1 MNININDVLN
11 PESISEYI
19 TNLPQ
24 SNTIGKELFP
34 DKKQLGLDITL
45 IKGAKNKPVV
55 LNPSAFDVAV
65 KVRSLKANIT
75 EDTKEMPFFKESIL
89 INERDR
95 QELLKAMASVNTQW
109 RDLVL
114 DKIYNDINGLVVG
127 AGVQNERMRMQLLSE
142 GKIFVTSDENE
153 ISFDYG
159 LPTNHKET
167 LAGTAKWND
176 FANSTPVDDIIRY
189 QDLVEED
196 TGVRP
201 SRAVCTRKT
210 FNYLKNNKSIKLDI
224 NKDGTTIITDS
235 ILKQYLQDKVGVT
248 VAIVSGKF
256 IAEDKS
262 EQQYFPDNIFTLIPD
277 GNLGSTY
284 FGTTPEEA
292 DLMTNSDANVS
303 IVNTGVAVTT
313 MVSKDP
319 VNVQTKVSQICLP
332 SFEHVEEI
340 FIATVV

>member
-19 TNLPQ
+19 TNTPQ
-24 SNTIGKELFP
+24 AVTIGQELFP
-34 DKKQLGLDITL
+34 NKKQLGLDITL
-45 IKGAKNKPVV
+45 IKGAKNKPIV
-55 LNPSAFDVAV
+55 LSQSAFDVAV

-95 QELLKAMASVNTQW
+95 QELLKAMSSVNSTW

-114 DKIYNDINGLVVG
+114 DKIYTDINSLVVG
-127 AGVQNERMRMQLLSE
+127 AGVQIERMRMQLLSE

-159 LPTNHKET
+159 LPTNHKEV
-167 LAGTAKWND
+167 LSGTAKWSD
-176 FANSTPVDDIIRY
+176 FVNSTPIDDIIRY
-189 QDLVEED
+189 QDKVEED

-224 NKDGTTIITDS
+224 NSLGTTIITDS

-262 EQQYFPDNIFTLIPD
+262 EQQYFPDNVFTLIPSGAL
-277 GNLGSTY
+277 GNTY

-292 DLMTNSDANVS
+292 DLMTNSDAKVQ

-340 FIATVV
+340 FVTTVA

>member
-1 MNININDVLN
+1 MNINVNDVLN

-24 SNTIGKELFP
+24 AVTIGQELFP
-34 DKKQLGLDITL
+34 NKKQLGLDITL
-45 IKGAKNKPVV
+45 IKGAKNKPIV
-55 LNPSAFDVAV
+55 LSQSAFDVAV

-95 QELLKAMASVNTQW
+95 QELLKAMSSVNTQW

-114 DKIYNDINGLVVG
+114 AKIYNDINSLVVG
-127 AGVQNERMRMQLLSE
+127 AGVQNERMRMELLSE
-142 GKIFVTSDENE
+142 GKINVTSDENE

-167 LAGTAKWND
+167 LAGTAKWSD
-176 FANSTPVDDIIRY
+176 FVNSTPVDDIIRY

-224 NKDGTTIITDS
+224 NKDGTTIITDA
-235 ILKQYLQDKVGVT
+235 ILKQYLTDKIGIT
-248 VAIVSGKF
+248 VAIISGKF

-277 GNLGSTY
+277 GNLGNTY

-340 FIATVV
+340 FVATVA